1 MASFL
6 FMWLRS
12 SSPLSREHPRLNTF
26 STVNRYNLFI
36 YRFSQSE
43 LMDSEKRSKPSE
55 LLTSLLLPA
64 ILIFGLLLRL
74 YAGRNTLQGGNV
86 LFVGYDEF
94 YHMRRILYT
103 AAHFPNTLWFDSYL
117 DYPHGFSNSWPP
129 LFDQL
134 LAAISL
140 AFGQHSQAG
149 IELASATVPVV
160 IGSITIVGVYYMVK
174 EIFDRRAALM
184 SAFMTALAPYYLQK
198 SMLGETDHHS
208 LEVLLL
214 IFAIMFLVFALSK
227 KEHRHL
233 FAIAAGVSM
242 AGLAYTWLGSSAYFG
257 IVLIYALV
265 QMTLDLKSGVS
276 SEETVTTL
284 LTALGVVLALTL
296 PFWNTTWLSP
306 SFFGTLAIMAAIIAS
321 LAIARQVGNRK
332 IHWAAFPIAVAAL
345 GPAFVFL
352 LNSLGMFSKVHALTS
367 AGIQELMGGAMI
379 GKISEAEP
387 LFTRPEILFSSSILS
402 NLGWNLVLSVIGLV
416 LLISYLWHSWQD
428 TDKRESK
435 LLFLVF
441 AAYTII
447 LTVGQIRFLYLSS
460 ISMGVLISILFF
472 RVEGYA
478 SEKATGIG
486 QLPRHSVIAFM
497 FILLVLPTTF
507 EAISITDAVPQITG
521 DWYNSLSWL
530 EKNSNTTSWYDNP
543 DKTPEYSILSWWDYG
558 NWVLYQ
564 AKRPVVA
571 NNFQTGI
578 EDASKF
584 YLSEDEKTATNVL
597 DARRTKYVIT
607 DYDML
612 YGKLPALALWANKDP
627 AEYQS
632 SQDLGNYMAVVP
644 TKELYQTTL
653 ALLHFIDGS
662 SLGHFR
668 LIYESQTIVGQ
679 NPPTSRLKIF
689 EYVPGALIRVS
700 NAPGKKVVALLN
712 MTSNQGRKFIYVNEG
727 ISDVRVPYST
737 DKRYETHA
745 ITPYL
750 IVSGNNSTNMR
761 RLSINVTEGDIQSG
775 KIFEV
780 TI

>member
-1 MASFL
+1 MEL
-6 FMWLRS
+6 
-12 SSPLSREHPRLNTF
+12 PTF
-26 STVNRYNLFI
+26 I
-36 YRFSQSE
+36 
-43 LMDSEKRSKPSE
+43 
-55 LLTSLLLPA
+55 LLPA

-86 LFVGYDEF
+86 LFVGFDEF

-103 AAHFPNTLWFDSYL
+103 VAHFPNTLWFDSYI
-117 DYPHGFSNSWPP
+117 DYPHGYNNTWPP

-134 LAAISL
+134 LAAVSL
-140 AFGQHSQAG
+140 AFGQHSQHG
-149 IELASATVPVV
+149 IELVSATVPAF
-160 IGSITIVGVYYMVK
+160 IGSIAIVAVYYMVK
-174 EIFDRRAALM
+174 EIFDRKAAIM
-184 SAFMTALAPYYLQK
+184 SAFMTALAPYYVQK

-214 IFAIMFLVFALSK
+214 IFAIMFLVLALSK

-233 FAIAAGVSM
+233 FAVAAGVSM
-242 AGLAYTWLGSSAYFG
+242 AGLAYTWIGSSAYFG
-257 IVLIYALV
+257 MILIYALV
-265 QMTLDLKSGVS
+265 QMTLDLKNGVS

-284 LTALGVVLALTL
+284 LTALGVTLAFTL

-306 SFFGTLAIMAAIIAS
+306 SFFGTLAIMVAIIAS
-321 LAIARQVGNRK
+321 FAIARLVGNRK

-345 GPAFVFL
+345 GPAFVLF
-352 LNSLGMFSKVHALTS
+352 LNSLGLFAKVNSLTS
-367 AGIQELMGGAMI
+367 AGIEELFGGGMI

-387 LFTRPEILFSSSILS
+387 LFTRPEIFFSSSILS
-402 NLGWNLVLSVIGLV
+402 NLGWNLVLSVIGLA

-428 TDKRESK
+428 TEKRESK

-441 AAYTII
+441 AFYTLII
-447 LTVGQIRFLYLSS
+447 TVGQIRFLYLSS
-460 ISMGVLISILFF
+460 ITMGILISILFF
-472 RVEGYA
+472 RVEDYA
-478 SEKATGIG
+478 SEKAAGLG
-486 QLPRHSVIAFM
+486 QLPRLSIIALL

-507 EAISITDAVPQITG
+507 EAIGITDVTPQIAG
-521 DWYNSLSWL
+521 DWYNTLNWL
-530 EKNSNTTSWYDNP
+530 DKNSNTTSWYDNP
-543 DKTPEYSILSWWDYG
+543 DKTPEYSVLGWWDYG
-558 NWVLYQ
+558 NWILYQ
-564 AKRPVVA
+564 SKRPVVS

-584 YLSEDEKTATNVL
+584 YLSEDEKTATDVL

-612 YGKLPALALWANKDP
+612 YGKLPAIALWANKDP
-627 AEYQS
+627 SEYQS
-632 SQDLGNYMAVVP
+632 SQDLGNYLAVVP
-644 TKELYQTTL
+644 TKKLYQTTL

-668 LIYESQTIVGQ
+668 LIYESHTIVGQ
-679 NPPTSRLKIF
+679 NPPTSSLKIF

-727 ISDVRVPYST
+727 TSEVRVPYST
-737 DKRYETHA
+737 EKRYGTYA

-761 RLSINVTEGDIQSG
+761 RQSINVTEGDVQNG
-775 KIFEV
+775 KVLEV
-780 TI
+780 TM